1 MLSYEKD
8 QFWMFGCLK
17 AEKIR
22 IVFFFVELTQFLFV
36 VLFVCFSFCYTENC
50 FFQDATVSTR

>member
-36 VLFVCFSFCYTENC
+36 VLFADNR
-50 FFQDATVSTR
+50 AKL